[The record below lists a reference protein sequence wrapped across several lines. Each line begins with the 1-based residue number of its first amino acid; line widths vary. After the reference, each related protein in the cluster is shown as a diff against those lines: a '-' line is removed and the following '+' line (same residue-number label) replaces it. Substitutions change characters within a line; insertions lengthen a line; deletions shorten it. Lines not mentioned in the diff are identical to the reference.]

1 MADITNTSI
10 TRNEML
16 LRKQQI
22 ELTRAGYDL
31 LDRKRL
37 ALLQEILR
45 LQDEVV
51 RRANDLEAV
60 TANSRRFLAKAE
72 LLIGEAGVRSAAM
85 GKKHDITLDLDDSLL
100 MGVHVPS
107 IKRESIEQRSY
118 DSDLGITGTS
128 PVVDETASAFEK
140 NVQSIIYLA
149 DGEIQ
154 LARLMTEILKTTRR
168 LKALEHIILH
178 YIRNALE
185 ERERS
190 EHFSLKLAKRLL
202 DRKNTSHK
210 KSRES
215 TRHIR
220 SSSLDAEL

>member
-16 LRKQQI
+16 LRKKQL

-37 ALLQEILR
+37 ALLQEILK

-51 RRANDLEAV
+51 RRATELDV
-60 TANSRRFLAKAE
+60 MTAKSRRALAKAE
-72 LLIGEAGVRSAAM
+72 LLIGESGVHSAAM
-85 GKKHDITLDLDDSLL
+85 GRKHDINLDLEDSLL
-100 MGVHVPS
+100 MGVHVPR
-107 IKRESIEQRSY
+107 IRRESMEQQAY
-118 DSDLGITGTS
+118 DRDLGITGTS
-128 PVVDETASAFEK
+128 PVVDETASAFEL
-140 NVQSIIYLA
+140 NVQSIIHLA

-154 LARLMTEILKTTRR
+154 LAKLMNEILKTTRR
-168 LKALEHIILH
+168 LKALEHIIIPRLDAEYN

-202 DRKNTSHK
+202 DRKKETPK
-210 KSRES
+210 KEYAYDR
-215 TRHIR
+215 R
-220 SSSLDAEL
+220 

>member
-45 LQDEVV
+45 LQEEVV
-51 RRANDLEAV
+51 RRAVALEKV
-60 TANSRRFLAKAE
+60 TANSRRSLAKAE

-85 GKKHDITLDLDDSLL
+85 GRKHEIDLDLEDSLL
-100 MGVHVPS
+100 MGVHVPR
-107 IKRESIEQRSY
+107 IKRESIEQGSY
-118 DSDLGITGTS
+118 DRDLGITGTS
-128 PVVDETASAFEK
+128 PVVDETASAFEQ
-140 NVQSIIYLA
+140 NIQSIIYLA
-149 DGEIQ
+149 DGEMQ
-154 LARLMTEILKTTRR
+154 LSKLMTEILKTTRR
-168 LKALEHIILH
+168 LKALEHIILPRLESEFH

-202 DRKNTSHK
+202 DRKNASHK
-210 KSRES
+210 KQNA
-215 TRHIR
+215 
-220 SSSLDAEL
+220 SL